1 MKPRRLPRPNV
12 RRAVLALPSGLTLG
26 NLFFGIFAIISAS
39 RGEFFFAVQCVVYG
53 GICDALDGR
62 VARATRSG
70 SQFGEELDS
79 LVDAI
84 SFGFAPAMIIYFST
98 LNRSGW
104 AWVFVFLFTA
114 CAVMRLARFNVT
126 QAGEAKSHF
135 IGLPSPAAG
144 GTLATY
150 YWFSQSDLY
159 RLTPLGNLP
168 WDRMVPWLMAGL
180 AFLMISD
187 VAYPAW
193 PKIGLRSV
201 KGLAGLAVVLGIVL
215 GVIIFRSEFFFPF
228 GILYVLF
235 GLSKDAILG
244 LLERAPAPAGSRW
257 FGTDRAELREDM
269 PPRAGA
275 GAAAAA
281 RVPAPRPSLEVVELV
296 DEEAEFADEE
306 EVEDERL
313 SRPESRA
320 DGSPARRR
328 RKRRRGPRGG
338 PQQPNRPPIE
348 GPNE

>member
-1 MKPRRLPRPNV
+1 MTPRRIPRPNV

-39 RGEFFFAVQCVVYG
+39 RGEYAFAVQCVVYG

-126 QAGEAKSHF
+126 QAGESKSHF

-193 PKIGLRSV
+193 PKIGFRSL

-244 LLERAPAPAGSRW
+244 LLERAPTPAGGRW
-257 FGTDRAELREDM
+257 FGTDRAELRENAVR
-269 PPRAGA
+269 PSAAAGSRSATQRAGLEVVDLVEDDEEYPESEEPA
-275 GAAAAA
+275 EDERAA
-281 RVPAPRPSLEVVELV
+281 RVEG
-296 DEEAEFADEE
+296 
-306 EVEDERL
+306 
-313 SRPESRA
+313 RA
-320 DGSPARRR
+320 DGAPARRR
-328 RKRRRGPRGG
+328 RKRRRPRGA
-338 PQQPNRPPIE
+338 PPPSNRPPIE

>member
-1 MKPRRLPRPNV
+1 MTPRRLPRPNV

-39 RGEFFFAVQCVVYG
+39 RGEFGFAVQCIVYG

-98 LNRSGW
+98 LNRDGW
-104 AWVFVFLFTA
+104 TWIFVFLFTA

-126 QAGEAKSHF
+126 QAGESKSHF

-150 YWFSQSDLY
+150 YWFSQSPLY
-159 RLTPLGNLP
+159 KQTPVGDLP
-168 WDRMVPWLMAGL
+168 WDRMVPWLMAIL

-193 PKIGLRSV
+193 PKIGLRTL
-201 KGLAGLAVVLGIVL
+201 KGLAGLALVVGIVL

-235 GLSKDAILG
+235 GISKDAVLG
-244 LLERAPAPAGSRW
+244 LLERVPAPAGSRW
-257 FGTDRAELREDM
+257 FGTDRAEVREPVAPRTAGTMTALRPADTDHDLDLEEMEDDVD
-269 PPRAGA
+269 PEDAEDPRA
-275 GAAAAA
+275 A
-281 RVPAPRPSLEVVELV
+281 RPG
-296 DEEAEFADEE
+296 
-306 EVEDERL
+306 ERG
-313 SRPESRA
+313 E
-320 DGSPARRR
+320 GQPARRR

-338 PQQPNRPPIE
+338 TPPPAGRPPVE